1 MQLIDRHY
9 KKVRRKGLVS
19 AMMEKDVDFRI
30 DPTQR
35 ICEKCGNLVGKVFEL
50 CPKCGYPAPAEE
62 KGKGLKDGDLIKV
75 TLIIS
80 FVVVVIFFLLYGFK

>member
-1 MQLIDRHY
+1 
-9 KKVRRKGLVS
+9 
-19 AMMEKDVDFRI
+19 MMEKDVDFRI

-50 CPKCGYPAPAEE
+50 CPKCGYPAPPEE

-80 FVVVVIFFLLYGFK
+80 FVVVVIFFLLDGFK

>member
-1 MQLIDRHY
+1 
-9 KKVRRKGLVS
+9 
-19 AMMEKDVDFRI
+19 MEKNVDFRI

-50 CPKCGYPAPAEE
+50 CPKCSYHAPAEE

-80 FVVVVIFFLLYGFK
+80 FVVVVISFLLDGFK

>member
-1 MQLIDRHY
+1 
-9 KKVRRKGLVS
+9 
-19 AMMEKDVDFRI
+19 MESGVDFRI

-35 ICEKCGNLVGKVFEL
+35 ICEDCGNLVSKVFEL

>member
-1 MQLIDRHY
+1 
-9 KKVRRKGLVS
+9 
-19 AMMEKDVDFRI
+19 MMEKDVDFRI

-62 KGKGLKDGDLIKV
+62 KGKGLKGGDLIKV

-80 FVVVVIFFLLYGFK
+80 FVVVVIFFLLDGFK

>member
-1 MQLIDRHY
+1 
-9 KKVRRKGLVS
+9 
-19 AMMEKDVDFRI
+19 MMEKDVDFRI

-35 ICEKCGNLVGKVFEL
+35 ICEDCGNLVGKTAQS

-62 KGKGLKDGDLIKV
+62 KGKGLKDGVLIVV

-80 FVVVVIFFLLYGFK
+80 IWLLKLIFN

>member
-1 MQLIDRHY
+1 M
-9 KKVRRKGLVS
+9 
-19 AMMEKDVDFRI
+19 
-30 DPTQR
+30 
-35 ICEKCGNLVGKVFEL
+35 FEL

-80 FVVVVIFFLLYGFK
+80 FVVVVIFFLLDGFK